1 MGMFA
6 PLPQEKAEE
15 FLRNLMNLLDE
26 GKVFLRRISSP
37 SAERENSGVMLGALL
52 CRRPEENDFAEV
64 FAYTVS
70 GSAHV
75 IEDAENAAGGVFAG
89 PIVLPELVAGALEPN
104 DAEIHSLTER
114 INSLKATGQD
124 AGPLRLRR
132 EELTTASLKAVH
144 DLYSFMCWDGKKR
157 SLGSICQKR
166 IPGKLPP
173 TGTGDCCA
181 PKLLDWCYRNGMVPE
196 SMCEMYY
203 GNPSAERKSGTIY
216 PPCDQRCG
224 LLLPEMMGLEILYR
238 DESICVVNKQSG
250 LLSVPGRGIEKLDS
264 VETRFLQ
271 MFGSKVEPVKPS
283 VHRLDMETSGIMIL
297 AFTREAHRKMNMAFE
312 QGLCQKEYVAVL
324 DGILPAMGIEKTGVM
339 ELYFRLDVDNRPH
352 QIWDEV
358 HGKKAVTEWEILDV
372 EKYMA
377 PDGVVRNCTRVR
389 FIPHTGRTHQLRLAS
404 ADSHG
409 FGVPIVGDTLYGHCQ
424 EGERLLLHAKKIT
437 FPHPVTGE
445 KVTIE
450 CTEPF

>member
-1 MGMFA
+1 MFA
-6 PLPQEKAEE
+6 PLPQERAEG
-15 FLRNLMNLLDE
+15 FLRNLIRFLDE
-26 GKVFLRRISSP
+26 EKIVLNRISTP
-37 SAERENSGVMLGALL
+37 SVERENSGVMVGAVCCHRLNGD
-52 CRRPEENDFAEV
+52 ETAEV

-70 GSAHV
+70 GSAYV
-75 IEDAENAAGGVFAG
+75 IEDAANVAGGFFVE
-89 PIVLPELVAGALEPN
+89 PIVSPFLIAGALEPN
-104 DAEIHSLTER
+104 DREIHQLTDS
-114 INSLKATGQD
+114 INDGKKSGIDVTELVKK
-124 AGPLRLRR
+124 R
-132 EELTTASLKAVH
+132 EKLTTASLKAVH
-144 DLYSFMCWDGKKR
+144 DLYSFTCWDGMKR
-157 SLGSICQKR
+157 SLGSICHKK

-173 TGTGDCCA
+173 TGTGECCA
-181 PKLLDWCYRNGMVPE
+181 PKLLDWCYRNGLRPV

-203 GNPSAERKSGTIY
+203 GNSSAERKSGTVY
-216 PPCDQRCG
+216 SPCDSRCG

-238 DESICVVNKQSG
+238 DDSICVVNKQSG
-250 LLSVPGRGIEKLDS
+250 LLSVPGRGQEKFDS

-271 MFGSKVEPVKPS
+271 MFGSRVEPVKPS

-312 QGLCQKEYVAVL
+312 QGLCHKEYIAVL
-324 DGILPAMGIEKTGVM
+324 DGILPAMGIEKTGTM

-358 HGKKAVTEWEILDV
+358 YGKKAVTEWEILGV
-372 EKYMA
+372 EKYAM
-377 PDGVVRNCTRVR
+377 PDGGCRNGTRVR

-424 EGERLLLHAKKIT
+424 EGQRLLLHAKKIT
-437 FPHPVTGE
+437 FPHPMTGE

-450 CTEPF
+450 CKEPF